1 MAPSR
6 SPLAASSARV
16 ASSRVNPSS
25 VIFAMEASA
34 QRDDCVCTGAGRDD
48 GDAVGTELG
57 PAPLEL
63 ALGPLLP
70 A

>member
-25 VIFAMEASA
+25 VIFAMEASG
-34 QRDDCVCTGAGRDD
+34 QRDDGLCMGVGRDD
-48 GDAVGTELG
+48 EDAVGAELG
-57 PAPLEL
+57 PAPLVL
-63 ALGPLLP
+63 VLDPWLP